1 MLVRSCSRN
10 SVHPSVHP
18 SHACIVRK
26 LNDALQIFWYHT
38 EGQSL
43 CYYDTKSG
51 WSATPPSLW
60 NLRSKWPIPFKKRR
74 LQPISTCN
82 ISTVRDSDKSLV
94 MTNRKLTM
102 GFPMSYRW
110 SAYVTPKSRKGWLKN
125 NFFVFLKE
133 KSTWLNKVCTTKFLC
148 VKTSSGKVVEQ
159 SISYETIE
167 KYRTENV
174 SFHLKCWLELTYPV
188 VASTRMLACHD
199 NTAGPGAVSHPNSN
213 FLHSNTKI
221 DSCL

>member
-1 MLVRSCSRN
+1 M
-10 SVHPSVHP
+10 VHCRYFDS
-18 SHACIVRK
+18 ARK
-26 LNDALQIFWYHT
+26 GNHSATLT
-38 EGQSL
+38 P
-43 CYYDTKSG
+43 KSG

-74 LQPISTCN
+74 LQPIYTCN

-148 VKTSSGKVVEQ
+148 VKTSSGRVVEQ
-159 SISYETIE
+159 SISYEITE
-167 KYRTENV
+167 KYKTESV
-174 SFHLKCWLELTYPV
+174 CFYLRYWLKLTYSV
-188 VASTRMLACHD
+188 VASCH
-199 NTAGPGAVSHPNSN
+199 N
-213 FLHSNTKI
+213 FDD
-221 DSCL
+221 DSAQCCRWRHV